1 MDLAEYY
8 KSLESHDWYYNYS
21 DDHRAWSKGSQESTR
36 LQSIAQE
43 NPTLLRMYKDYSN
56 WVHMGVE
63 ARHEMH
69 KPELKDY
76 TN

>member
-1 MDLAEYY
+1 MDLAEYF
-8 KSLESHDWYYNYS
+8 KRLESHDWYYNYS

-56 WVHMGVE
+56 WVHMTPEDRSEVS
-63 ARHEMH
+63 
-69 KPELKDY
+69 KPALKDY
-76 TN
+76 LS